1 MALKRLLYRILMKL
15 VPFSFN
21 TLNALLGGNL
31 PPLGT
36 ICVIVEEQGRF
47 LVIRRY
53 NGQLVF
59 PGGFMRWREN
69 PMQTA
74 EREFREETGMNVRV
88 LEAVGT
94 YSSISTGISRM
105 STLTVAFPGELLG
118 GELRG
123 SIEGMPLWM
132 EEAELREGLTT
143 RYVNMLRDYQAFGR
157 RHLQTV
163 QADSLPPTSNGE
175 PA

>member
-1 MALKRLLYRILMKL
+1 MLKRLLYRILMIL

-47 LVIRRY
+47 LVIRRF

-59 PGGFMRWREN
+59 PGGFMRWREY

-74 EREFREETGMNVRV
+74 EREFQEETGLRVRL
-88 LEAVGT
+88 LEPLGT
-94 YSSISTGISRM
+94 YSTISTRISRM
-105 STLTVAFPGELLG
+105 STLTVAFPGEILG

-123 SIEGMPLWM
+123 SIEGKPLWV
-132 EEAELREGLTT
+132 EEAELREDLATH
-143 RYVNMLRDYQAFGR
+143 YINILQDYLAFGR
-157 RHLQTV
+157 RGLEKTPS
-163 QADSLPPTSNGE
+163 ADLLPLETNGE